1 MITLDIKLSPLFQNS
16 EQTTLNDISVKV
28 KAGKLLAVIG
38 PVGAGKVRYYLVCVI
53 NINHEIFIMLY
64 YYTCTFMSCLLYAS
78 MLYFGGVVYDRN
90 HSIMKHALLVN
101 EMHMK
106 IVSRKNGVR

>member
-38 PVGAGKVRYYLVCVI
+38 PVGAGKVRDYLVCVI

-64 YYTCTFMSCLLYAS
+64 FYTVMYFYELSIVTMCLC
-78 MLYFGGVVYDRN
+78 
-90 HSIMKHALLVN
+90 
-101 EMHMK
+101 
-106 IVSRKNGVR
+106 

>member
-38 PVGAGKVRYYLVCVI
+38 PVGAGKVRDYLVCVI
-53 NINHEIFIMLY
+53 NINPEIFTML
-64 YYTCTFMSCLLYAS
+64 
-78 MLYFGGVVYDRN
+78 
-90 HSIMKHALLVN
+90 
-101 EMHMK
+101 
-106 IVSRKNGVR
+106 